1 MASHYVNS
9 YVKGGYVELE
19 VLRKWAEE
27 FCNLHGYVQGV
38 FRVEGVVTKRNVF
51 INNPTLRMD

>member
-1 MASHYVNS
+1 MASHYVHS
-9 YVKGGYVELE
+9 YVKGGYVDLE

-38 FRVEGVVTKRNVF
+38 FRGEVVVTKRNVF
-51 INNPTLRMD
+51 MNNPILRTD